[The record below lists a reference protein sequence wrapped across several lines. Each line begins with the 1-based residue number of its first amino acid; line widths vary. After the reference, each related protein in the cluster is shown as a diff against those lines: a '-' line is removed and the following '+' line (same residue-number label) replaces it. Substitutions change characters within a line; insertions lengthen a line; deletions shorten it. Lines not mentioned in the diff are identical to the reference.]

1 MKLFAIGLAL
11 MWSAGATTGYF
22 IAKWDFATSSK
33 PIALVPK
40 QADMRDA
47 KPQTSRNLLESQH
60 RLCGGKADVSK
71 ISDGNLK
78 EIVESLCL
86 EKS

>member
-11 MWSAGATTGYF
+11 MWSAGAMTGYF
-22 IAKWDFATSSK
+22 IAKWDLQTK
-33 PIALVPK
+33 PIALASK

-47 KPQTSRNLLESQH
+47 KPQTSRNLLESKH
-60 RLCGGKADVSK
+60 RLCGGKANISK

-86 EKS
+86 QKS

>member
-1 MKLFAIGLAL
+1 MKLFAIGLAC
-11 MWSAGATTGYF
+11 MWSIGALTGYF
-22 IAKWDFATSSK
+22 IAKWDFTTSPK
-33 PIALVPK
+33 PIALVSK
-40 QADMRDA
+40 QADMRNA
-47 KPQTSRNLLESQH
+47 KSQPSRNLLESQH